1 MYFYIMYYFIYENNR
16 NRKKQLNSFLLDSD
30 KIIHSQSF
38 ATWISSL
45 VVKYNQKVKSMM
57 MTLQLEMEFNEIQES
72 VANVHDANMVQ
83 AEMPH

>member
-16 NRKKQLNSFLLDSD
+16 NWKKQLNSFLLDSD